1 MSNSLNKK
9 VLLLNQSY
17 QPLMTLGAKRAII
30 LSFTDKVEV
39 LERYLDEIRSINLS
53 IYIPSVI
60 RLKDYVKLNQK
71 KIPLS
76 RKNILKRDNHICQY
90 CNSKSK
96 FMTIDHIIPK
106 DKGGR
111 DSWEN
116 LVAACVPC
124 NTKKG
129 NKLLKDINMI
139 LLKKPKAP
147 SFLFNIQSELSN
159 SQDSWKPY
167 LFMKEQY

>member
-1 MSNSLNKK
+1 MNNVLNKK

-30 LSFTDKVEV
+30 LSFTEKVEV
-39 LERYLDEIRSINLS
+39 LERYVDQVRSINLS
-53 IYIPSVI
+53 ISVPSVI
-60 RLKDYVKLNQK
+60 RLKDYVKFNQK
-71 KIPLS
+71 RIPLS
-76 RKNILKRDNHICQY
+76 RKNILKRDNNICQY
-90 CNSKSK
+90 CNSKSNL
-96 FMTIDHIIPK
+96 MTLDHIFPK

-116 LVAACVPC
+116 LVTACVPC

-129 NKLLKDINMI
+129 NKLLKDIDMV
-139 LLKKPKAP
+139 LLKKPKVP

>member
-1 MSNSLNKK
+1 MNNLNKK

-17 QPLMTLGAKRAII
+17 QPLMILGAKRAII

-39 LERYLDEIRSINLS
+39 VERYSDQIRSINLS
-53 IYIPSVI
+53 ILLPSVI
-60 RLKDYVKLNQK
+60 RLKDYVSFSKK
-71 KIPLS
+71 KIPLT

-90 CNSKSK
+90 CNNKSG
-96 FMTIDHIIPK
+96 FMTIDHIVPK

-111 DSWEN
+111 DLWEN
-116 LVAACVPC
+116 LVAACVSC

-129 NKLLKDINMI
+129 NKLLKDTNML

-167 LFMKEQY
+167 LFMKEQN

>member
-1 MSNSLNKK
+1 MNNNLNQK

-30 LSFTDKVEV
+30 LSFTEKVEV
-39 LERYLDEIRSINLS
+39 LERYADEVRSINLS
-53 IYIPSVI
+53 IFIPSVI
-60 RLKDYVKLNQK
+60 RLKDYVRFNK
-71 KIPLS
+71 KRIPLS
-76 RKNILKRDNHICQY
+76 RKNILKRDNYICQY
-90 CNSKSK
+90 CNSKSH

-111 DSWEN
+111 DLWEN

-129 NKLLKDINMI
+129 NKLLKDMDIK
-139 LLKKPKAP
+139 LSKKPKAP
-147 SFLFNIQSELSN
+147 SFLFNIQKELSN
-159 SQDSWKPY
+159 SQNSWKPY
-167 LFMKEQY
+167 LFMKGQY

>member
-1 MSNSLNKK
+1 MSNLFNKK
-9 VLLLNQSY
+9 VLILNQSY

-30 LSFTDKVEV
+30 LSFTEKVEV
-39 LERYLDEIRSINLS
+39 LERYNDEIRSINLS
-53 IYIPSVI
+53 IFMPSVI
-60 RLKDYVKLNQK
+60 RLKDYVRFNNK
-71 KIPLS
+71 KISLN

-90 CNSKSK
+90 CSSKSNLL
-96 FMTIDHIIPK
+96 TIDHIVPK
-106 DKGGR
+106 HKGGR

-129 NKLLKDINMI
+129 NKLLKDINMV

-147 SFLFNIQSELSN
+147 SFLFNIQNDLSN
-159 SQDSWKPY
+159 SQNSWKPY
-167 LFMKEQY
+167 LFMKGQY

>member
-1 MSNSLNKK
+1 MGSTLNKK

-30 LSFTDKVEV
+30 LSFTEKVEV
-39 LERYLDEIRSINLS
+39 LERYSDEVRSINLS
-53 IYIPSVI
+53 IFIPSVI

-71 KIPLS
+71 RIPLS
-76 RKNILKRDNHICQY
+76 RKNILKRDGHICQY
-90 CNSKSK
+90 CNSKSN
-96 FMTIDHIIPK
+96 FMTVDHVIPK

-111 DSWEN
+111 DLWEN

-129 NKLLKDINMI
+129 NKLLKDIDMN

-147 SFLFNIQSELSN
+147 SFLFNIQNELSN
-159 SQDSWKPY
+159 SQNSWKPY
-167 LFMKEQY
+167 LFIKEQN

>member
-96 FMTIDHIIPK
+96 FMTIDHVIPK

-129 NKLLKDINMI
+129 NKLLKDIDMI

>member
-1 MSNSLNKK
+1 MNILNKK

-30 LSFTDKVEV
+30 LSFTEKVEV
-39 LERYLDEIRSINLS
+39 LENYVDQVRSINLS
-53 IYIPSVI
+53 IFIPSVV
-60 RLKDYVKLNQK
+60 RLKDYVRFNQK
-71 KIPLS
+71 RIPLS
-76 RKNILKRDNHICQY
+76 RKNILKRDFHICQY
-90 CNSKSK
+90 CNSKSH

-106 DKGGR
+106 DKGGH

-124 NTKKG
+124 NTKKS
-129 NKLLKDINMI
+129 NKLLKDINMT
-139 LLKKPKAP
+139 LTKKPKAP

>member
-1 MSNSLNKK
+1 MKRQPKGK
-9 VLLLNQSY
+9 VTLKLDASWKPIAVIDSY
-17 QPLMTLGAKRAII
+17 KGFTMCYADRAKP
-30 LSFTDKVEV
+30 V
-39 LERYLDEIRSINLS
+39 RYYDEI
-53 IYIPSVI
+53 YPSVI
-60 RLKDYVKLNQK
+60 VLHSYVCKMPFILNCT
-71 KIPLS
+71 
-76 RKNILKRDNHICQY
+76 RKNVFWRDNNICQY
-90 CNSKSK
+90 CNSKNN

-111 DSWEN
+111 DSWDN

-129 NKLLKDINMI
+129 NKLLKDIDMV

-147 SFLFNIQSELSN
+147 SFLFNIQNDLSN

-167 LFMKEQY
+167 LFMKGKN

>member
-1 MSNSLNKK
+1 MNNNLNQK

-30 LSFTDKVEV
+30 LSFTEKVEV
-39 LERYLDEIRSINLS
+39 LERYADEVRSINLS
-53 IYIPSVI
+53 IFIPSVI
-60 RLKDYVKLNQK
+60 RLKDYVRFNK
-71 KIPLS
+71 KRIPLS
-76 RKNILKRDNHICQY
+76 RKNILKRDNYICQY
-90 CNSKSK
+90 CNSKSH

-129 NKLLKDINMI
+129 NKLLKDIDI
-139 LLKKPKAP
+139 KLSKKPKAP
-147 SFLFNIQSELSN
+147 SFLFNIQKELSN
-159 SQDSWKPY
+159 SQNSWKPY
-167 LFMKEQY
+167 LFMKGQY

>member
-1 MSNSLNKK
+1 MNDTLNKK

-30 LSFTDKVEV
+30 LSFTEKVEV
-39 LERYLDEIRSINLS
+39 LERYADQVRSINLS
-53 IYIPSVI
+53 IFIPSVI
-60 RLKDYVKLNQK
+60 RLKDYVKFNK
-71 KIPLS
+71 KRIPLS
-76 RKNILKRDNHICQY
+76 RKNILKRDNYICQY
-90 CNSKSK
+90 CDSKSN

-111 DSWEN
+111 DLWEN

-129 NKLLKDINMI
+129 NQLLKDIDMS
-139 LLKKPKAP
+139 LLKRPKVP
-147 SFLFNIQSELSN
+147 SFLFNIQKELSN
-159 SQDSWKPY
+159 SQNSWKPY
-167 LFMKEQY
+167 LFMKGQY

>member
-1 MSNSLNKK
+1 MNDTLNKK

-30 LSFTDKVEV
+30 LSFTEKVEV
-39 LERYLDEIRSINLS
+39 LERYADQVRSINLS
-53 IYIPSVI
+53 IFIPSVI
-60 RLKDYVKLNQK
+60 RLKDYVKFNK
-71 KIPLS
+71 KRIPLS
-76 RKNILKRDNHICQY
+76 RKNILKRDNYICQY
-90 CNSKSK
+90 CDSKSN

-111 DSWEN
+111 DLWEN

-129 NKLLKDINMI
+129 NKLLKDINM
-139 LLKKPKAP
+139 K
-147 SFLFNIQSELSN
+147 
-159 SQDSWKPY
+159 
-167 LFMKEQY
+167 

>member
-129 NKLLKDINMI
+129 NKLLKDIDMI